1 MNFAKTLTKKLLFKE
16 NISIYKMITIH
27 IDTNT
32 SIKILE
38 GLQLLISKLIED
50 KTTPISSNITN
61 ENITDEIEEDRERQ
75 IPFTLKSIGR
85 PKKNS
90 NIVFC

>member
-1 MNFAKTLTKKLLFKE
+1 MNFAKTLTKKFLFKE
-16 NISIYKMITIH
+16 NVSIYKMITIH

-50 KTTPISSNITN
+50 KTTPISSNITD
-61 ENITDEIEEDRERQ
+61 ENITD
-75 IPFTLKSIGR
+75 F
-85 PKKNS
+85 KNMI
-90 NIVFC
+90 NI